1 MHDIVDGHEVTEDRP
16 VPAFWYDH
24 ESEECNRYS
33 GSLEDTEK
41 KPYSWRT
48 YGRGLMLFDEV

>member
-16 VPAFWYDH
+16 VPVFWYDH
-24 ESEECNRYS
+24 ESDECARYA

-41 KPYSWRT
+41 KPYVWQT
-48 YGRGLMLFDEV
+48 YGKGHTLFCEI